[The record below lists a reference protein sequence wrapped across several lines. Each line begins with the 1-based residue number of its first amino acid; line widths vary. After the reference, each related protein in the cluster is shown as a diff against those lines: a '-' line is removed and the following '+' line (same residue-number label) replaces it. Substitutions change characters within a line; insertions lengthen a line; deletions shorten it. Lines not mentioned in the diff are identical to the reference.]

1 MKSSKKVLAFALAA
15 AMVVTAVPATNA
27 QAAST
32 AKLSATKATVYSEGY
47 KTVTVKTP
55 KSWKSVKVTATS
67 NKKSVAKVKKT
78 AAKKIKVTGVKPG
91 TAKVTVK
98 VTYKTS
104 TKKSAKAKTK
114 KLTYTMKV
122 AKVGVALSGDSVVA
136 IGSTTKLTNTKKNS
150 SRAKIT
156 YTSSD
161 DSIATVAA
169 DGTVTGVKAGKV
181 TITAKITVGKDSA
194 ETTKDVEVKKYV
206 LKSVAQTKADT
217 FETSITGATKE
228 IKASEITVKN
238 TENNVVVPVKSVS
251 VDSKDATK
259 VTFTTFAGLTDGKTY
274 DVTLDGTTKQVPVS
288 NGKVASVNVNTLT
301 VPVATETEIKLV
313 SKDANGVVLD
323 EYAYDPSSSSY
334 SSKYDFSLTTNNGY
348 VNGSKLYLNKIGDTA
363 TAEVTYK
370 SGKYDQNGKPE
381 GNVTSGKVTITAV
394 DQATVNTFGVKVADA
409 NAQSKKFDK
418 IDANTQLAVDEK
430 DMYAYFQIKDADNN
444 EVSNYYN
451 YSVES
456 SDKNVLMLG
465 GSTLNVAS
473 NSNHRVLVTPVKAG
487 TAYIL
492 IKDKD
497 NKIVGSV
504 AITVVA
510 KREVA
515 TMDVDK
521 TTATLSNSASLKQD
535 VTVTASF
542 KDQYAKDIKVAST
555 SLKVTCLSTTAKNV
569 KASDITDNGYDT
581 YFNIDPATSSNK
593 IKVNFFAW
601 DDHITIP
608 EGTYQY
614 KIAYM
619 KDGKEVCARVITIVI
634 QKPNTNGTISFGID
648 VDKNE
653 VDNLVDKDHKDDQT
667 ITIAVNEL
675 RNGVASAQLNKDSVV
690 SDKDNNDKVRKI
702 DYKIEDKDGKTVYN
716 SASSDSKLN
725 TVSGCAFDF
734 DVDGALTVTTVSCS
748 AVTAN
753 VPAEKYFAPGT
764 YKVTA
769 TVKTGNSTDDS
780 KWVTKIF
787 TTTFTVKDSQPV
799 GTLTIE
805 KDSVKDVA
813 GISTVEDA
821 VKNAVKL
828 VYADKTYSADTNDK
842 PLVIV
847 SVEGITNDGTK
858 ITKDNFKN
866 ASIIT
871 SNTTEITISKV
882 TFTVGDDE
890 TSVNVEA
897 SPSNSQTIT
906 LK

>member
-1 MKSSKKVLAFALAA
+1 MSLASLLYVDYVLLVAIILHQLLF
-15 AMVVTAVPATNA
+15 TNPVFP
-27 QAAST
+27 T
-32 AKLSATKATVYSEGY
+32 L
-47 KTVTVKTP
+47 P
-55 KSWKSVKVTATS
+55 R
-67 NKKSVAKVKKT
+67 
-78 AAKKIKVTGVKPG
+78 KIPSIFP
-91 TAKVTVK
+91 VK

-104 TKKSAKAKTK
+104 TKKNAKAKTK
-114 KLTYTMKV
+114 KLTYTLKV

-394 DQATVNTFGVKVADA
+394 DQATVNNFGVKVADA

-465 GSTLNVAS
+465 GSTLNAAS

-675 RNGVASAQLNKDSVV
+675 RNDVPSAQLNKDSVV